1 MLLLPHTIVGATI
14 AAKIGSPWLALPL
27 AFLSHFAADLLPHW
41 NPQITQ
47 EMETENHLRSGTRR
61 FILVDTF
68 ISLIVGSIIATHFL
82 PNVQKTMVVLL

>member
-47 EMETENHLRSGTRR
+47 EMETEFTVTR
-61 FILVDTF
+61 TCSSPT
-68 ISLIVGSIIATHFL
+68 ISVVGW
-82 PNVQKTMVVLL
+82 